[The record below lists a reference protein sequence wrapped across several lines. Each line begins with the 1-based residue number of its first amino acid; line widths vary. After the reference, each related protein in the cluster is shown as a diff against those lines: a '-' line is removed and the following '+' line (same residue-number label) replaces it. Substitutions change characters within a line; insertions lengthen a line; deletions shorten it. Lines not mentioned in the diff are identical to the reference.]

1 MANWQSEIE
10 NEMFRAADARKYSH
24 EGRLRTSA
32 RRIAGIALSEYRRA
46 VAGIQNQDSFI
57 VLLDEC
63 ALDPA
68 KPDNVRD
75 AARRLETR
83 VGFDRTSPSTDPIGD
98 AEIIV
103 AFVRSAV
110 QNS

>member
-1 MANWQSEIE
+1 MAQWQIEIE
-10 NEMFRAADARKYSH
+10 NEMARAADARKNPH

-32 RRIAGIALSEYRRA
+32 RRIAGIALAEYRR
-46 VAGIQNQDSFI
+46 VVRGVQNQDSFI

-83 VGFDRTSPSTDPIGD
+83 VGSDFSSPATDPIGD

-110 QNS
+110 QKS